1 MASQTL
7 RNPYEET
14 KLQHPLICHSP
25 MSWTVLS
32 VYAHPSPSET
42 KKSLLRLLFS
52 QVTAL
57 SFVLLWGRLCWNHS
71 SQTPVF
77 HQSLFGCRTPWRRQ
91 YPNCFQSNNSP
102 QTTIKNNDSKFKP
115 KHLVLSDP
123 CTGRWATICW
133 DPCTALLLL
142 LRRFSRVRLHATPQ
156 TAAHQ
161 APQSPGFSRQEH
173 RSGLPFPSPCTALDL
188 FVSEARQWTMVVIF
202 ESFFFSWKWYNYFL
216 CVGLRLWSSFCLSW
230 VGRDSNFLI
239 SFFSCGLSVEA
250 SQGQRHI
257 LKWGL
262 GQSASFWSEPRLVWA
277 GEAILLPRLT
287 SWWGA
292 DLDTFSSD

>member
-42 KKSLLRLLFS
+42 MKSLLRLLFS

-77 HQSLFGCRTPWRRQ
+77 HQSLFGCRTPRRRQ

-115 KHLVLSDP
+115 KHLMVSDP

-133 DPCTALLLL
+133 DPCT
-142 LRRFSRVRLHATPQ
+142 T
-156 TAAHQ
+156 
-161 APQSPGFSRQEH
+161 
-173 RSGLPFPSPCTALDL
+173 LDL

-202 ESFFFSWKWYNYFL
+202 ESLVFSWKWSNYFL
-216 CVGLRLWSSFCLSW
+216 CDPLF
-230 VGRDSNFLI
+230 
-239 SFFSCGLSVEA
+239 
-250 SQGQRHI
+250 
-257 LKWGL
+257 
-262 GQSASFWSEPRLVWA
+262 VWA
-277 GEAILLPRLT
+277 GLAGTQTLLSL
-287 SWWGA
+287 
-292 DLDTFSSD
+292 SSPVAWVLRPFRARGIF